1 MSKFQEGAI
10 FAMEKMKEIIETRR
24 GEIVTLQE
32 STGMSRD
39 LNGIMNALD
48 NQLCGLKIQLELDLV
63 RELVGK

>member
-1 MSKFQEGAI
+1 MSKFQEGAL
-10 FAMEKMKEIIETRR
+10 FAMEHMQKVIEERR

-32 STGMSRD
+32 SCGLSHD